1 MSALAARVRLRRVRR
16 PDAVEATV
24 LAIVLVALAMRV
36 VDLGARAMHHDESL
50 HALYTF
56 RLAEGLGYR
65 HDPLMHGPLQ
75 FHVLAAFFKLFGD
88 GEVMARL
95 PAALTG
101 TALVALPLLLRR
113 WLGGAGVVTAALLL
127 AVSPSLLYFSRFARN
142 DLFIA
147 VFTLLMVTAV
157 WRYRQEGGMR
167 WLVLLAAALT
177 LSFATKETTYL
188 TAAVLLLYLDVVL
201 AALLLRRRGVR
212 GRRRAAEAVALAAT
226 AWLIAVAWRPAS
238 RRLRLGERPRE
249 ADLLVVL
256 GTLTL
261 PYLAAAVQFPLT
273 AAGVELDGGAERAIG
288 IATVLALVIAAA
300 VVGLSW
306 DWRRWLPL
314 AAFSYAVTLP
324 LFSAGFTDIDGLG
337 GAYWTQLDYWLDQ
350 QDVRRGTQPVFYYL
364 MMVPLY
370 EFLALLPALAGGVW
384 LFARGDRLARLLAWW
399 FAGTLIALSL
409 AGEKMPWLTVHLALP
424 LALLA
429 AHVAGAA
436 LPAAVTALRRAPG
449 WRWVGAG
456 VAAAAA
462 LLLFG
467 WSLRSTVAVTYL
479 HPDTPVEPL
488 IYTQTSPDV
497 PELMRVIEAL
507 AEQRGGRSELP
518 VLVDTTA
525 SLSWPWAWYLRDYP
539 QAVYASDDTLLDGD
553 VPADGVVIV
562 AGSTLAR
569 RPQLRDGYARSLPY
583 RHRWWFPEDGYR
595 AATPG
600 NLLAGLRDASLLV
613 DWFDFYS
620 GRVDAETLGA
630 LEAEVLLP

>member
-1 MSALAARVRLRRVRR
+1 MSALRAGVRLPRLRR
-16 PDAVEATV
+16 PDAVETIV
-24 LAIVLVALAMRV
+24 LAIVLVALVMRV
-36 VDLGARAMHHDESL
+36 VDLGLRAMHHDESL
-50 HALYTF
+50 HALYSF

-65 HDPLMHGPLQ
+65 HSPLMHGPFQ

-88 GEVMARL
+88 SEVTARL
-95 PAALTG
+95 PAALFG

-127 AVSPSLLYFSRFARN
+127 ALSPSLLYFSRFARN

-157 WRYRQEGGMR
+157 WRYRQEGSMR
-167 WLVLLAAALT
+167 WLVLLAAAVT
-177 LSFATKETTYL
+177 LSFATKETAYL
-188 TAAVLLLYLDVVL
+188 TAAVLLLYLDVAL

-212 GRRRAAEAVALAAT
+212 GGRRVAEAVALVAG
-226 AWLIAVAWRPAS
+226 AWLIAVAWGSAS
-238 RRLRLGERPRE
+238 RWLRLGERPRE

-261 PYLAAAVQFPLT
+261 PYLAAAVQFPLA
-273 AAGVELDGGAERAIG
+273 AAGVDLDVRAERQLG
-288 IATVLALVIAAA
+288 TATVLTLVFAAA
-300 VVGLSW
+300 AIGLSW

-314 AAFSYAVTLP
+314 AVLSYVVTLP
-324 LFSAGFTDIDGLG
+324 LFSSGFTSIDGIG

-350 QDVRRGTQPVFYYL
+350 QDVRRGTQPTFYYF
-364 MMVPLY
+364 MMLPLY
-370 EFLALLPALAGGVW
+370 ELPALLPALAGGAW
-384 LFARGDRLARLLAWW
+384 LLARGDGLARLLAWW
-399 FAGTLIALSL
+399 FVGTLIVLTF
-409 AGEKMPWLTVHLALP
+409 AGEKMPWLTVHMALP

-429 AHVAGAA
+429 AHAAGTA
-436 LPAAVTALRRAPG
+436 LPAAVAALRRAPP
-449 WRWVGAG
+449 WRWLDAG
-456 VAAAAA
+456 VVAAVV

-467 WSLRSTVAVTYL
+467 WSLRSTAAVTYL

-497 PELMRVIEAL
+497 PELMREIEAL

-518 VLVDTTA
+518 VLVDTTD

-539 QAVYASDDTLLDGD
+539 QAAYRPSAALLDGD

-562 AGSTLAR
+562 AGSTITQ
-569 RPQLRDGYARSLPY
+569 RPELRDGYARSVPY
-583 RHRWWFPEDGYR
+583 RHRWWFPEGGYR

-600 NLLAGLRDASLLV
+600 NLLTGLRDASLLV
-613 DWFDFYS
+613 DWFNFYS
-620 GRVDAETLGA
+620 DRVDVETLGA
-630 LEAEVLLP
+630 LNAEVLLP